1 MATISQ
7 KQLFVWNDLENLGD
21 LERLKLVLDYIPDE
35 QLVTKLEEQ
44 RNKGRDKYPVRAVWN
59 SILAGVV
66 YQHVSIESLRR
77 ELLRN
82 AQLRQICGFD
92 VLLGIESVPTSVAY
106 SRFIKKLLDN
116 NNLIE
121 EMFNCL
127 IDELKVLLP
136 DMGKY
141 LSFGWSLRFAAL
153 LAHASGTEKE

>member
-59 SILAGVV
+59 SILAGEV

-82 AQLRQICGFD
+82 AQ
-92 VLLGIESVPTSVAY
+92 
-106 SRFIKKLLDN
+106 
-116 NNLIE
+116 
-121 EMFNCL
+121 
-127 IDELKVLLP
+127 
-136 DMGKY
+136 
-141 LSFGWSLRFAAL
+141 
-153 LAHASGTEKE
+153 

>member
-1 MATISQ
+1 MTTILQ

-35 QLVTKLEEQ
+35 QLVTKLKEQ

-82 AQLRQICGFD
+82 AQ
-92 VLLGIESVPTSVAY
+92 
-106 SRFIKKLLDN
+106 
-116 NNLIE
+116 
-121 EMFNCL
+121 
-127 IDELKVLLP
+127 
-136 DMGKY
+136 
-141 LSFGWSLRFAAL
+141 
-153 LAHASGTEKE
+153 